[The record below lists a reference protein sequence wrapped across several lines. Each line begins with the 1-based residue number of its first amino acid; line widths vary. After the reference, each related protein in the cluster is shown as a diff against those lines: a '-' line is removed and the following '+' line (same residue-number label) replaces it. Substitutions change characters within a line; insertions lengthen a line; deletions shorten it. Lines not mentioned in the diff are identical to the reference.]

1 MSSHP
6 QKFSLVGRLV
16 INDLVAVVIYLVSAQ
31 FYPAHWAHLA
41 GLIVLA
47 VVCAVVG
54 DISMAA
60 RQPAKKKAASQESTH
75 EGNIKWFNAT
85 KGFGFI
91 VGDDGAEVFVHY
103 RNVEGLTKRSIK
115 QGQRV
120 AYSVRASDRGPQ
132 AEGVKAV

>member
-1 MSSHP
+1 MNEDFCAIVSDNKAETFGGVKP
-6 QKFSLVGRLV
+6 LNIALVGAL
-16 INDLVAVVIYLVSAQ
+16 LS
-31 FYPAHWAHLA
+31 
-41 GLIVLA
+41 
-47 VVCAVVG
+47 C
-54 DISMAA
+54 
-60 RQPAKKKAASQESTH
+60 H

>member
-16 INDLVAVVIYLVSAQ
+16 INDLIAVVIYLVTTQ
-31 FYPAHWAHLA
+31 FYPTHWAHLA
-41 GLIVLA
+41 GLIALA
-47 VVCAVVG
+47 VACAVIG
-54 DISMAA
+54 DVSM
-60 RQPAKKKAASQESTH
+60 PAPRVAKSKTGSGKSTH
-75 EGNIKWFNAT
+75 EGSIKWFNAT

-91 VGDDGAEVFVHY
+91 VGDDGGEVFVHY
-103 RNVEGLTKRSIK
+103 RNVEGLTKRGIK

-120 AYSVRASDRGPQ
+120 AYSVKASDRGPQ

>member
-16 INDLVAVVIYLVSAQ
+16 INDLIAVVIYLVMAQ
-31 FYPAHWAHLA
+31 FADTQWIHLA
-41 GLIVLA
+41 SLIVLA
-47 VVCAVVG
+47 ILCAVIG
-54 DISMAA
+54 DLSL
-60 RQPAKKKAASQESTH
+60 PAPGVPKKKAPAQKSTH

-103 RNVEGLTKRSIK
+103 RNVEGLAKRSIK

-132 AEGVKAV
+132 AEGVMPV